1 MNGGGV
7 IGDVSKVV
15 LIPLVLAKIL
25 VVSLP
30 ASVSEALRNLL
41 VVIGPVASSSTTI
54 PKLVGTPRVAVTT
67 IMSDAGSAVLAEIID
82 LLVDNFV
89 EGSVFNPESAFV
101 ALLAEVELPV
111 AVFVP
116 AAGAVPAG

>member
-1 MNGGGV
+1 M
-7 IGDVSKVV
+7 
-15 LIPLVLAKIL
+15 
-25 VVSLP
+25 
-30 ASVSEALRNLL
+30 
-41 VVIGPVASSSTTI
+41 VIGPIASSSTTN
-54 PKLVGTPRVAVTT
+54 PNLVGTLRVAVTT
-67 IMSDAGSAVLAEIID
+67 IISESGNAVLAETID

-89 EGSVFNPESAFV
+89 EGSDFKPESAFV